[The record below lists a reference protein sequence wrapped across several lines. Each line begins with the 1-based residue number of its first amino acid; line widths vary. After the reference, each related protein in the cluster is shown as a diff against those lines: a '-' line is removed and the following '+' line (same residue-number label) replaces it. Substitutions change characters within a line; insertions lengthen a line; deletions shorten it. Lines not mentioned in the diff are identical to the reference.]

1 MSQMEEKM
9 NATTPPADGPTTP
22 ADRLEE
28 IARCCLEGEPLD
40 RRHSNWLANAINSY
54 LDKTTLSLEEA
65 LGLRYGRGGVPWWRE
80 RAIRERDA
88 ALRSLADSYFADLSI
103 CQRSR
108 QIETLAR
115 RYGASAWLRDRKS
128 QEMPSGYPGTAREW
142 LWRAFKSGA
151 QMPLSERQVRNIV
164 SV

>member
-1 MSQMEEKM
+1 M
-9 NATTPPADGPTTP
+9 NGTTPRTDGPGTP

-28 IARCCLEGEPLD
+28 IARRCLEGEPLD
-40 RRHSNWLANAINSY
+40 RHHSDWLANAINLY
-54 LDKTTLSLEEA
+54 LDKTAMSLEEA

-88 ALRSLADSYFADLSI
+88 ALRKLADGFYADLSI

-108 QIETLAR
+108 EIETLAR
-115 RYGASAWLRDRKS
+115 RYGASAWLRDRKC
-128 QEMPSGYPGTAREW
+128 QEMPSAYAGTPREL

-151 QMPLSERQVRNIV
+151 SMPLSERQVRNIV
-164 SV
+164 GG